1 VGDEQDTREA
11 LMLAAAGSHKRVL
24 LLDDETSILLPMAR
38 YFRGLGCNVDVAREP
53 EEAEALVLHRCYDL
67 AILDLCLTRF
77 GGTEGLEVLREIRRL
92 DRKTRVIL
100 LSAYISS
107 EVEEEAWALGADGV
121 LRKPQPLPELA
132 QLALALMGT
141 SRD

>member
-1 VGDEQDTREA
+1 MGT
-11 LMLAAAGSHKRVL
+11 LMLAAGAHKRVL

-53 EEAEALVLHRCYDL
+53 EEAEALVLHRRYDL

-77 GGTEGLEVLREIRRL
+77 GGTEGLEVLREIRRS
-92 DRKTRVIL
+92 DRGTRVIL

-141 SRD
+141 SRG